1 MKMLEIDWRDFIH
14 AAELYQ
20 RLPVGARAFFV
31 ETVMPKQAVTNALM
45 GEWREALLHS
55 GLMVSG
61 VQGKNASVDPRRGHF
76 NRVMRSLRRYPI
88 LESPSRETFRDFV
101 VEHLEDAELRAL
113 SEKKQLLSQLRR
125 NDRIVFPRLFR
136 GVGEGVSGGERS

>member
-1 MKMLEIDWRDFIH
+1 
-14 AAELYQ
+14 
-20 RLPVGARAFFV
+20 VGARAFFV

-101 VEHLEDAELRAL
+101 VEHLEGAELRAL
-113 SEKKQLLSQLRR
+113 SEKNNYYR
-125 NDRIVFPRLFR
+125 NYDGTTELYSRVCSAAWVKGFLAAKDPDW
-136 GVGEGVSGGERS
+136 